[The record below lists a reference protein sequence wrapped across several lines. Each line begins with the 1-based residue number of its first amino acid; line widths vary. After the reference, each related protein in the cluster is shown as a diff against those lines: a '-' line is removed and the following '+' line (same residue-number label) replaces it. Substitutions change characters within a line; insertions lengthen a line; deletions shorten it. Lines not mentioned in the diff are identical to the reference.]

1 MASDEKDQK
10 PTIEVCVDCVE
21 SAIAAEAGGAQQVE
35 LCASLI
41 EGGTTPSA
49 GTIALTR
56 ARIRIGL
63 NVMIRPR
70 GGDFCYSALEHEVML
85 RDIATARALGAEGV
99 VVGVLTPDGD
109 VDRERTAA
117 LLAAARPLRVTFH
130 RALDMAR
137 NPHAALETLVA
148 LGVDRV
154 LTSGQERTA
163 YEGIDSIR
171 ALVQQAAGR
180 IRVTAGGGITER
192 NVARIVAETGV
203 PEIHFTGRV
212 PVESPM
218 RFRNARVFMGSEL
231 HPPEYERQTA
241 NEERIARTIA
251 AAHGGR

>member
-1 MASDEKDQK
+1 MADDEKGYK
-10 PTIEVCVDCVE
+10 PTVEICVDLVE
-21 SAIAAEAGGAQQVE
+21 SAIAAQAGGAQQVE

-56 ARIRIGL
+56 DRIRIGV

-85 RDIATARALGAEGV
+85 RDIATARALGADGV
-99 VVGVLTPDGD
+99 VFGVLTPDGD

-137 NPHAALETLVA
+137 DPHAALETLIA

-163 YEGIDSIR
+163 YEGMELIG
-171 ALVQQAAGR
+171 ALVRQAAGR

-192 NVARIVAETGV
+192 NIARIVAETGV
-203 PEIHFTGRV
+203 PEIHFTGRA
-212 PVESPM
+212 PVESAM
-218 RFRNARVFMGSEL
+218 RYRNPRVFMGGELRPSEF
-231 HPPEYERQTA
+231 ERQAA
-241 NEERIARTIA
+241 NAERIARTIKA
-251 AAHGGR
+251 SSRGQ